1 MWCAIADGCI
11 FLSPRQARGP
21 GRPAQG
27 LRLSGLRRRDLPSDP
42 VELFQRW
49 FNQVLEAEILEPNA
63 MVLSCCE
70 GEQPNSR
77 TLLLKAFDARGL
89 VFFTNTLSRKARAIA
104 ANARVSLLF
113 PWYALERQLSIEG
126 KAQPISAA
134 DAFAY
139 FRSRP
144 RGSQIGAWV
153 LQQSRVISSRALLD
167 AQWQA
172 LQYRFRQGD
181 IPLPP
186 AWGGYRVEPTRF
198 EVWQGL
204 PNRLHDRFCY
214 RRAPASEQP
223 TEPTGWNVERL
234 AP

>member
-1 MWCAIADGCI
+1 MDISD
-11 FLSPRQARGP
+11 F
-21 GRPAQG
+21 
-27 LRLSGLRRRDLPSDP
+27 RRDYTQRGLDLPDLAPDP
-42 VELFQRW
+42 YDQFTLWFQ
-49 FNQVLEAEILEPNA
+49 QACEAELLEPNA
-63 MVLSCCE
+63 LVLSTVSPE
-70 GEQPNSR
+70 GHPYQR
-77 TLLLKAFDARGL
+77 TVLLKYFDRDGF
-89 VFFTNTLSRKARAIA
+89 VFFTNYGSRKAQHIEE
-104 ANARVSLLF
+104 NPQVSLLF

-126 KAQPISAA
+126 TATPISAA

-153 LQQSRVISSRALLD
+153 SQQSRVISSRALLD

-172 LQYRFRQGD
+172 MQEGFRQGE

-198 EVWQGL
+198 EFWQGR

-214 RRAPASEQP
+214 QRDPSCNNTSEHRH
-223 TEPTGWNVERL
+223 WNLERL

>member
-1 MWCAIADGCI
+1 VSSSPADKTTN
-11 FLSPRQARGP
+11 
-21 GRPAQG
+21 PADLRRSYG
-27 LRLSGLRRRDLPSDP
+27 LAGLRRRDLPSDP
-42 VELFQRW
+42 LVLFQRW
-49 FNQVLEAEILEPNA
+49 FNEALAADILEPNA
-63 MVLSCCE
+63 MVLSCCT
-70 GEQPNSR
+70 GDQPSSR
-77 TLLLKAFDARGL
+77 TVLLKAFDARGL
-89 VFFTNTLSRKARAIA
+89 VFFTNTRSRKAREIA

-126 KAQPISAA
+126 IATPISAA

-153 LQQSRVISSRALLD
+153 SQQSRVISSRALLD

-172 LQYRFRQGD
+172 MQERFRRGE

-198 EVWQGL
+198 EFWQGR

-214 RRAPASEQP
+214 QRDPSCQHTSEH
-223 TEPTGWNVERL
+223 GHWNLERL